1 VLLLLL
7 GPGVLLRPLVRRA
20 LEVPLLAAAAWVVA
34 FWWLRLLPVP
44 WETPVVAL
52 GAVSFCAGLLLWKR
66 GPDPGSAAV
75 WLCACAV
82 FAVLAASAPV
92 PPGVD
97 AAMHA
102 AIGRILAGSHGH
114 PQGFRPFWP
123 IDFFHSYPVG
133 HPTLL
138 ALAGALGGLDPRA
151 AAVAGHAL
159 AYALVLIA
167 FAAAV
172 SRWTGDRASGLL
184 AGTLAVL
191 ASRDP
196 LHFWTWGGAPNALA
210 IGFAVAALA
219 AAVDTM
225 RGDARSAATCG
236 LYAAASALTHTTS
249 IAALAWTAPVLLG
262 GAVIVRLDLLRRIP
276 LLAGAGLL
284 ALALAA
290 PYLVTLR
297 PILDPDELD
306 WIRRSARES
315 ATLLILPRML
325 HDVPLIAGAVATL
338 AVLIFR
344 PGRAAFPLGFL
355 VLLALLILNGRSF
368 TLPGSAL
375 LYPDRIAVLAL
386 FPLALLGHDAVAGRP
401 KLAAAGCAL
410 LLVLAVVLGTR
421 TLRLG
426 RGNALATEDDLRLL
440 AEADLPAGCAVAT
453 NYGDAGQWIPA
464 LRSRPITSPH
474 VHVVFFDEVR
484 GEVHPCTAFRG
495 EKRPYFIDTVPCPG
509 PACAPLAAEGG
520 ARLFRIVD
528 PGLRTPI
535 ARYR

>member
-1 VLLLLL
+1 
-7 GPGVLLRPLVRRA
+7 
-20 LEVPLLAAAAWVVA
+20 
-34 FWWLRLLPVP
+34 
-44 WETPVVAL
+44 
-52 GAVSFCAGLLLWKR
+52 
-66 GPDPGSAAV
+66 
-75 WLCACAV
+75 
-82 FAVLAASAPV
+82 
-92 PPGVD
+92 
-97 AAMHA
+97 MHA
-102 AIGRILAGSHGH
+102 AIGRILADTHGH

-138 ALAGALGGLDPRA
+138 ALVGTLGGLDPRA

-159 AYALVLIA
+159 AYALVVIA

-172 SRWTGDRASGLL
+172 SRWTGDSASGLL

-219 AAVDTM
+219 AGVDTM
-225 RGDARSAATCG
+225 RGDARSAVACG
-236 LYAAASALTHTTS
+236 LYAAASGLTHTTS
-249 IAALAWTAPVLLG
+249 LAALAWTAPFLLG
-262 GAVIVRLDLLRRIP
+262 GAVFARRDLLRRVP
-276 LLAGAGLL
+276 LLVAAGLL

-290 PYLVTLR
+290 PYLATLR

-315 ATLLILPRML
+315 ATLAILPRML
-325 HDVPLIAGAVATL
+325 HDVPLVAGAVAAL
-338 AVLIFR
+338 GVLLFR
-344 PGRAAFPLGFL
+344 RGRAAFPLGLL
-355 VLLALLILNGRSF
+355 VLLGLLILNGRSF
-368 TLPGSAL
+368 ALPGSAL

-386 FPLALLGHDAVAGRP
+386 FPLALLGHDALEARP
-401 KLAAAGCAL
+401 RLAALCCTLLAIAG
-410 LLVLAVVLGTR
+410 VVLGAR
-421 TLRLG
+421 TLRTG
-426 RGNALATEDDLRLL
+426 RGNALATETDLRLL
-440 AEADLPAGCAVAT
+440 SEAELPAGCAVAT

-464 LRSRPITSPH
+464 LRDRPTTSPH

-509 PACAPLAAEGG
+509 PACALVRSEGG

-528 PGLRTPI
+528 PALRVPI

>member
-1 VLLLLL
+1 LLLLLL
-7 GPGVLLRPLVRRA
+7 GPGVLLRPLVRRSV
-20 LEVPLLAAAAWVVA
+20 EVPLLAAAVWVVA

-44 WETPVVAL
+44 WETPAVAL
-52 GAVSFCAGLLLWKR
+52 GAISFCAGLLLWKR

-75 WLCACAV
+75 WLCAGAV
-82 FAVLAASAPV
+82 FAVLASSAPV

-102 AIGRILAGSHGH
+102 AIGRILADTHGH

-133 HPTLL
+133 HPTLI
-138 ALAGALGGLDPRA
+138 ALAGTLGGLDPRA
-151 AAVAGHAL
+151 EAVAGHAL
-159 AYALVLIA
+159 AYALVLVA
-167 FAAAV
+167 FAGAV
-172 SRWTGDRASGLL
+172 SRWAADSASGLV

-219 AAVDTM
+219 AAVDAL

-249 IAALAWTAPVLLG
+249 IAALAWTAPFLLG
-262 GAVIVRLDLLRRIP
+262 GAVLVRRDLLRRIP

-284 ALALAA
+284 AVALAA
-290 PYLVTLR
+290 PYLATLR
-297 PILDPDELD
+297 PILGAGELE

-315 ATLLILPRML
+315 ATLAIVPRML
-325 HDVPLIAGAVATL
+325 HDVPLVAGSVAAL
-338 AVLIFR
+338 VVLLFR
-344 PGRAAFPLGFL
+344 RGRSGFPLGLL
-355 VLLALLILNGRSF
+355 VLLGLLILNGRSF
-368 TLPGSAL
+368 ALPGSAL

-386 FPLALLGHDAVAGRP
+386 FPLALLGHDALEGRP
-401 KLAAAGCAL
+401 RLAAAGCAL
-410 LLVLAVVLGTR
+410 LVVAAVVLGTR
-421 TLRLG
+421 TLRTG

-440 AEADLPAGCAVAT
+440 SEADLPSGCAVLT

-464 LRSRPITSPH
+464 LRDRPTTSPH

-495 EKRPYFIDTVPCPG
+495 EKRPYFVDTVPCPG
-509 PACAPLAAEGG
+509 PACVPVLAEGG

-528 PGLRTPI
+528 PSLRLPI